1 MFCESVRD
9 GSFEMVELS
18 MYEPSLKRGCEKNSE
33 VKSLQTTIQQAHQEY
48 VFWYSF
54 NDWLAELIGFE
65 QEVLNELTCQNE
77 NNYYDEGLGFKD
89 SYYDYYDKYYLDDFF
104 YPNSVPEGVEA
115 VSAEEEESEAT
126 SKSG

>member
-18 MYEPSLKRGCEKNSE
+18 MYEPSLKRGCEKNSQ

-54 NDWLAELIGFE
+54 NDWLGELIGFE
-65 QEVLNELTCQNE
+65 QEVLNELTCKNE
-77 NNYYDEGLGFKD
+77 ND
-89 SYYDYYDKYYLDDFF
+89 
-104 YPNSVPEGVEA
+104 
-115 VSAEEEESEAT
+115 
-126 SKSG
+126 